1 MRNSRSLTVAG
12 TAVALITLVCGG
24 CSSSKNTTS
33 TATTPLATTAPATA
47 SATASGSPTAAPTS
61 TETASASPSAA
72 ISGTAATIS
81 ATTVGKYQ
89 NFLVDARGK
98 SLYLFEADTSSA
110 STCYDACA
118 TAWPPA
124 LTTGAP
130 TATNG
135 VDQAKLTTST
145 RKDGTTQIV
154 YNGHPLYYFEGDT
167 AQGDTNGEESNAF
180 GATWYL
186 INTAGNK
193 IEGS

>member
-1 MRNSRSLTVAG
+1 MRNTRSLT
-12 TAVALITLVCGG
+12 TAAATAAALAILVCGG
-24 CSSSKNTTS
+24 CSSSKSTTS
-33 TATTPLATTAPATA
+33 TATTAPATTAPATA
-47 SATASGSPTAAPTS
+47 TGSPTAAPTS
-61 TETASASPSAA
+61 AESASPSAA

-81 ATTVGKYQ
+81 STTVGKYQ

-135 VDQAKLTTST
+135 VDQAKLSTST

-167 AQGDTNGEESNAF
+167 AQGDTNGEESSAF